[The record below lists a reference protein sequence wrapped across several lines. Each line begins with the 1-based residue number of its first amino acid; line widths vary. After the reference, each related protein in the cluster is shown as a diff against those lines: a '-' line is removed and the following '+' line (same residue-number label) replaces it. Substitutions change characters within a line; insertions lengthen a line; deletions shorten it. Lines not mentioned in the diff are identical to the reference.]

1 MSTRPT
7 PCSDEVSAALQESEG
22 SDRRNHILA
31 KRRNNLCK
39 ICTKVVGDLKPSTP
53 NRWLDFGV
61 DGEGYLVNWDVA
73 EILRRPDV
81 RDRGNWSEVLTEVDD
96 KFDDGRAK
104 TYLSWTLGRRLAIA
118 YREMEN
124 VSAAEAEAGEEQ
136 PYGIPKY
143 GMEMVTRQPEAFN
156 SIQLARFDSSRSDP
170 GSAFFV
176 RQISSCRQ
184 NIPLIRSWIDRCLKY
199 HKGKCQSSSGGVDIS
214 SLSLRVIDV
223 EARCV
228 IKASPNCRYVA
239 LSYVWG
245 NAKQV
250 LLKVTNEKAFSR
262 PGGLP
267 NGIPATIED
276 AMALCRML
284 GERYLWVDAL
294 CIYQDSPE
302 DLNTKFDHQASVAEQ
317 IRHMDVIYSG
327 AVFTVVNAAA
337 SSADDPIPGV
347 RSDSP
352 KRIPPQP
359 FQIGENLQV
368 VATIADAWDYVSSH
382 STWDTRGWTF
392 QEKILSKRL
401 LVVTEHFS
409 FFRCPSV
416 LWREDS
422 FEADLFT
429 ETTREKTQIWEWED
443 ARGLHRA
450 APRDKDQEMAQKTLS
465 KYKKLMHN
473 YITRKFTY
481 NKDALLA
488 FQGIKQTIKLSVGGF
503 FFGLEDARGLHR
515 AAPNSDQETVKKTL
529 DEYQSLLGIYVTR
542 NFTHD
547 KDALLAF
554 QGIEQT
560 MKPLVGDFFYGLPKR
575 SFSTALKWVMYDGQA
590 KRRKEFPSW
599 SWAGWKDQGGFW
611 FPTGISERVD
621 QDEERILFYQLMVRR
636 PMRRIGGE
644 SILSL
649 GDKDVDVCIINKSRL
664 GDKQD
669 YIAGEFRQSTFRWKR
684 PLQPGPPIRE
694 VVAHQHLPQPSRP
707 TWQAIAMQLRGGSPL
722 LVNQLK
728 QLLVFYALAIETNP
742 TDKSRNYDGLG
753 YWARHEDVPDS
764 STISTTTHLQRN
776 WIKVQHW
783 GHKYTNVMLIEW
795 VGNMAY
801 RVDLRIRVR
810 TTEFFAARPQMKL
823 IILG

>member
-22 SDRRNHILA
+22 SDRRNHSLA

-53 NRWLDFGV
+53 NRWLDFGL

-143 GMEMVTRQPEAFN
+143 GMQMVTRQPEAFN

-337 SSADDPIPGV
+337 SSAADPIPGV

-416 LWREDS
+416 LWREDR

-465 KYKKLMHN
+465 KYKRLMHN

-488 FQGIKQTIKLSVGGF
+488 FQG
-503 FFGLEDARGLHR
+503 
-515 AAPNSDQETVKKTL
+515 
-529 DEYQSLLGIYVTR
+529 
-542 NFTHD
+542 
-547 KDALLAF
+547 
-554 QGIEQT
+554 
-560 MKPLVGDFFYGLPKR
+560 
-575 SFSTALKWVMYDGQA
+575 
-590 KRRKEFPSW
+590 
-599 SWAGWKDQGGFW
+599 
-611 FPTGISERVD
+611 
-621 QDEERILFYQLMVRR
+621 
-636 PMRRIGGE
+636 
-644 SILSL
+644 
-649 GDKDVDVCIINKSRL
+649 DKDVDVCIINKSRL
-664 GDKQD
+664 GDKQG

-707 TWQAIAMQLRGGSPL
+707 TWQAIARQLRGGSPL